1 MIIDGNTQDVCIGML
16 QDRCS
21 VLRLEAEAMPMML
34 SAGFNTPMSDGTT
47 RRQCYV
53 TSRK

>member
-34 SAGFNTPMSDGTT
+34 SAGFNGST

-53 TSRK
+53 TCRK